1 MRQNLLCIYFSCSPG
16 WFPPPPRILIF
27 SYQSFTLF
35 LKQNSPFWMN
45 IYFEDNLKVREL
57 LINIWKMVIFY
68 SYVYEHAFIIYH
80 FRINFD
86 ISNYLFFHMQFST
99 NIWSY
104 KNSIELQIRLHLTH
118 DLSGELAQLS
128 YFSLP
133 SKDILYIQVLFFFL
147 NYKKKNP
154 QSIINFLKDM
164 LFSLCWKKSLSTP
177 LCLQTLSGQ
186 GRTQQIW
193 MCFGVFGLS
202 IILPFSTD
210 QI

>member
-1 MRQNLLCIYFSCSPG
+1 MYIFFLLSWLI
-16 WFPPPPRILIF
+16 PPPPRILIF

-147 NYKKKNP
+147 NYKKKKSPKHNKF
-154 QSIINFLKDM
+154 SEGHALFFMLEEKSKYTFMLTDFEWSRKDTTNM
-164 LFSLCWKKSLSTP
+164 D
-177 LCLQTLSGQ
+177 
-186 GRTQQIW
+186 
-193 MCFGVFGLS
+193 VFWS
-202 IILPFSTD
+202 FWT
-210 QI
+210 